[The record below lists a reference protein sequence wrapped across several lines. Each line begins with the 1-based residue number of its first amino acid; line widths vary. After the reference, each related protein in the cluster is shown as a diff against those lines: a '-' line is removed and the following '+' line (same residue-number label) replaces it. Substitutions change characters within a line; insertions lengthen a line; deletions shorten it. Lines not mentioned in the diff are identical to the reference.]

1 MSYARNSRCVCY
13 HLAAL
18 LREMPRGPAFIRAD
32 IAVSSLAEVSAMA
45 ISAGKREMDNLQRLL
60 AMAKAEDLGNGDITG
75 ELLPADLSAEA
86 RFAAHNAYR
95 DVARGLIK

>member
-1 MSYARNSRCVCY
+1 
-13 HLAAL
+13 
-18 LREMPRGPAFIRAD
+18 
-32 IAVSSLAEVSAMA
+32 MA